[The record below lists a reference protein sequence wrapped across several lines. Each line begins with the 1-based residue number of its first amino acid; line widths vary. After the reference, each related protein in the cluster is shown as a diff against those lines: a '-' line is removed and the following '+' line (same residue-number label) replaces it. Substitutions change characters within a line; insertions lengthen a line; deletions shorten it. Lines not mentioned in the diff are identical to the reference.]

1 MFISFSWFAHYL
13 LASCKDWWK
22 YLFWVNTCWWS
33 SEYQMSSDMDAAI
46 STDSLTQKQNRSD
59 SSILFITKPSIMST
73 NLPLPTQEANNHNKI
88 NDPIYTAFCII
99 VYSIIKFFLFCIH
112 IYCRNFIRIQIFIKL
127 SYVINKS
134 TKNKVIEKF
143 INPQEKWE
151 KTIRLLIIF

>member
-1 MFISFSWFAHYL
+1 
-13 LASCKDWWK
+13 
-22 YLFWVNTCWWS
+22 
-33 SEYQMSSDMDAAI
+33 MSSDMDAAI
-46 STDSLTQKQNRSD
+46 STDSLTQKQNQSD
-59 SSILFITKPSIMST
+59 SSIPFITKPSIMST

-143 INPQEKWE
+143 INPQQKWE